1 MNSELSAYLTIL
13 LVGALVVAYLVFVI
27 SALIGVVRSKLELV
41 HKAAWIVA
49 IFVFPFLGSLAWHF
63 FGKKSRSAIGN
74 EQPVSPQVG

>member
-1 MNSELSAYLTIL
+1 MSAYVTVF
-13 LVGALVVAYLVFVI
+13 LVCALVAAYLVFVI

-49 IFVFPFLGSLAWHF
+49 IFVFPFLGSLVWHF
-63 FGKKSRSAIGN
+63 VGKKSRSALGN